1 MPGFRAHGDR
11 LSGRWRSGVIP
22 TLEPL
27 VQEAI
32 AAGLFAI
39 VLGMVVSERIH
50 RTKVALAGAAVA
62 ALAGLISQ
70 EEAIAAIDWGVIGLL
85 AGMMVLVW
93 GTERTGVFTYLA
105 IRVGQAS
112 HGRPAR
118 LVFGLTGTTALASA
132 FLDNVTTI
140 LLVIP
145 ITFVIADALEL
156 DLIPLIIAEVI
167 ASNLGGAA
175 TLIGD
180 PPNII
185 IAGESGLGFIDFLVN
200 VGPPALLSYLVVTAG
215 LYLIYRRALTP
226 TPERVEELSFL
237 DASASLGPRRDV
249 VIVLASLGVTVVGFF
264 IHGLLGLEPA
274 TIALSG
280 AALYLLISG
289 VDIDEPLVA
298 IEWTT
303 LFFFVGLFV
312 VVGAL
317 EVNGVLARI
326 TDWLAEATGGSA
338 TTQALGILW
347 GSAFASGLIDN
358 IPFTAAMAPVVGDLG
373 GGDANWWALSIGAC
387 YGGNFTLVAASAN
400 LVAAGALRR
409 AGRELSF
416 MRFLR
421 VGVPA
426 TLVSMA
432 VATLWILLAEV

>member
-1 MPGFRAHGDR
+1 M
-11 LSGRWRSGVIP
+11 
-22 TLEPL
+22 
-27 VQEAI
+27 QEAI
-32 AAGLFAI
+32 AAGLFVV
-39 VLGMVVSERIH
+39 VLGFVVTERIH
-50 RTKVALAGAAVA
+50 RTKIALAGAAFAV
-62 ALAGLISQ
+62 LAGLISQ

-112 HGRPAR
+112 RGRPAR
-118 LVFGLTGTTALASA
+118 LMFGLTATTAIASA

-140 LLVIP
+140 LLVVP
-145 ITFVIADALEL
+145 ITFVIADALDL
-156 DLIPLIIAEVI
+156 DLIPLIVAEVI

-185 IAGESGLGFIDFLVN
+185 IAGQSGLGFNDFLVN
-200 VGPPALLSYLVVTAG
+200 VGPPAVLSYLVVTTG
-215 LYLIYRRALTP
+215 LYLVYRRALTP
-226 TPERVEELSFL
+226 APDRVEELGFL
-237 DASASLGPRRDV
+237 DASASLGPRREV
-249 VIVLASLGVTVVGFF
+249 AIVLGCLGATIIGFF
-264 IHGLLGLEPA
+264 IHSALGLEPA

-289 VDIDEPLVA
+289 VDVEQPLVA

-317 EVNGVLARI
+317 EVTGVLERI

-347 GSAFASGLIDN
+347 GSAIASGIVDN
-358 IPFTAAMAPVVGDLG
+358 IPFTAAMAPVVDQLG

-400 LVAAGALRR
+400 LVAAGALKR

-426 TLVSMA
+426 TMASMV
-432 VATLWILLAEV
+432 VATLWIILVEV

>member
-1 MPGFRAHGDR
+1 M
-11 LSGRWRSGVIP
+11 
-22 TLEPL
+22 
-27 VQEAI
+27 QEAI
-32 AAGLFAI
+32 AAGLFAV
-39 VLGMVVSERIH
+39 VLGLVVTERIH
-50 RTKVALAGAAVA
+50 RTKVALAGAGIAV
-62 ALAGLISQ
+62 LAGLLSQ
-70 EEAIAAIDWGVIGLL
+70 EEAIEAIDWGVLGLL

-112 HGRPAR
+112 RGRPAR
-118 LVFGLTGTTALASA
+118 LIFGLTGTTAIASA

-140 LLVIP
+140 LLVVP

-156 DLIPLIIAEVI
+156 DLIPLVVAEVI

-185 IAGESGLGFIDFLVN
+185 IAGQSGLGFNDFLIH
-200 VGPPALLSYLVVTAG
+200 VGPPAMIAYAVVTAG
-215 LYLIYRRALTP
+215 LYLVYRRALTP
-226 TPERVEELSFL
+226 APDRVEELGFL
-237 DASASLGPRRDV
+237 DASASLGPRREV
-249 VIVLASLGVTVVGFF
+249 AIVLGCLGATIIGFF
-264 IHGLLGLEPA
+264 AHGALGLEPA

-280 AALYLLISG
+280 AALYLLLSG
-289 VDIDEPLVA
+289 VDVEQPLVA

-317 EVNGVLARI
+317 EVTGVLDRI
-326 TDWLAEATGGSA
+326 TGWLADATGGSPNA
-338 TTQALGILW
+338 QALGILW
-347 GSAFASGLIDN
+347 GSAIASGIVDN
-358 IPFTAAMAPVVGDLG
+358 IPFTAAMAPVVDQLG
-373 GGDANWWALSIGAC
+373 GPDANWWALSIGAC

-426 TLVSMA
+426 TMASM
-432 VATLWILLAEV
+432 VIATLWILLVEV

>member
-1 MPGFRAHGDR
+1 
-11 LSGRWRSGVIP
+11 
-22 TLEPL
+22 

-32 AAGLFAI
+32 AAGLFAV
-39 VLGMVVSERIH
+39 VLGLVVTERIH

-62 ALAGLISQ
+62 VLAGLVSQ
-70 EEAIAAIDWGVIGLL
+70 EQAIEAIDWGVLGLL

-112 HGRPAR
+112 RGRPAR
-118 LVFGLTGTTALASA
+118 LIFGLTGTTAIASA

-140 LLVIP
+140 LLVVP

-156 DLIPLIIAEVI
+156 DLIPLVVAEVI

-185 IAGESGLGFIDFLVN
+185 IAGQSGLGFNDFLIH
-200 VGPPALLSYLVVTAG
+200 VGPPAVIAYAVVTAG
-215 LYLIYRRALTP
+215 LYLVYRRALTP
-226 TPERVEELSFL
+226 APNRVEELGFL
-237 DASASLGPRRDV
+237 DASASLGPRREV
-249 VIVLASLGVTVVGFF
+249 AIVLGCLGATIVGFF
-264 IHGLLGLEPA
+264 AHTALGLEPA

-280 AALYLLISG
+280 AALYLLLSG
-289 VDIDEPLVA
+289 VDVEQPLVA

-317 EVNGVLARI
+317 EVTGVLARI
-326 TDWLAEATGGSA
+326 TDWLAEATAGSPTA
-338 TTQALGILW
+338 QALGILW
-347 GSAFASGLIDN
+347 VSAIASGVVDN
-358 IPFTAAMAPVVGDLG
+358 IPFTAAMAPVVDQLG
-373 GGDANWWALSIGAC
+373 GSDANWWALSIGAC

-400 LVAAGALRR
+400 LVAVGALRR

-426 TLVSMA
+426 TMASMV
-432 VATLWILLAEV
+432 VATLWILLVEV

>member
-1 MPGFRAHGDR
+1 
-11 LSGRWRSGVIP
+11 
-22 TLEPL
+22 

-32 AAGLFAI
+32 ATGLFAV
-39 VLGMVVSERIH
+39 VLGFVVVERIH

-62 ALAGLISQ
+62 VLAGLISQ
-70 EEAIAAIDWGVIGLL
+70 EEAIEAIDWGVLGLL

-112 HGRPAR
+112 RGRPGR
-118 LVFGLTGTTALASA
+118 LIVGLTGTTALASA

-140 LLVIP
+140 LLVVP
-145 ITFVIADALEL
+145 ITFVIADALDL
-156 DLIPLIIAEVI
+156 DVIPLVVAEVI

-185 IAGESGLGFIDFLVN
+185 IAGQSGLGFVDFLVH
-200 VGPPALLSYLVVTAG
+200 VGPPAVVAYSVVTAG
-215 LYLIYRRALTP
+215 LYFAYRRPLTAAAD
-226 TPERVEELSFL
+226 RIDELSSL
-237 DASASLGPRRDV
+237 DASASLGRRREV
-249 VIVLASLGVTVVGFF
+249 LIVLGCLGATIVGFF
-264 IHGLLGLEPA
+264 VHGAIGLEPP

-280 AALYLLISG
+280 AALYLLLSG
-289 VDIDEPLVA
+289 VDIEQPLVA

-312 VVGAL
+312 LVGAL
-317 EVNGVLARI
+317 EVNGALDRV
-326 TDWLAEATGGSA
+326 TDWLAEATEGSA
-338 TTQALGILW
+338 TAQALGILW
-347 GSAFASGLIDN
+347 GSALASGIIDN
-358 IPFTAAMAPVVGDLG
+358 IPFTAAMAPVVERLG
-373 GGDANWWALSIGAC
+373 SETDANWWALSMGAC
-387 YGGNFTLVAASAN
+387 YGGNLTLVAASAN

-409 AGRELSF
+409 GGRELSF

-426 TLVSMA
+426 TIASMV
-432 VATLWILLAEV
+432 VATLWLLMVEV

>member
-1 MPGFRAHGDR
+1 M
-11 LSGRWRSGVIP
+11 
-22 TLEPL
+22 
-27 VQEAI
+27 QEAI
-32 AAGLFAI
+32 AAVLFLV
-39 VLGMVVSERIH
+39 VLGIVVSERIH
-50 RTKVALAGAAVA
+50 RTKIALAGAAVA

-112 HGRPAR
+112 GGRPAR
-118 LVFGLTGTTALASA
+118 LMFGLTGTTAFASA

-140 LLVIP
+140 LLVVP

-156 DLIPLIIAEVI
+156 DLIPLIVAEVI

-185 IAGESGLGFIDFLVN
+185 IAGQSGLGFNDFLVH
-200 VGPPALLSYLVVTAG
+200 VGPPAVLSYLLVTAG
-215 LYLIYRRALTP
+215 LYLVYRRALTP
-226 TPERVEELSFL
+226 APGRVEELGFL
-237 DASASLGPRRDV
+237 DASASLGPRREV
-249 VIVLASLGVTVVGFF
+249 GIVLGCLGLTVIGFF
-264 IHGLLGLEPA
+264 IHSALGLEPA

-289 VDIDEPLVA
+289 VDIDQPLLA

-317 EVNGVLARI
+317 EVNGVLERI
-326 TDWLAEATGGSA
+326 TDWLADATGGSA

-347 GSAFASGLIDN
+347 GSAIASGIVDN
-358 IPFTAAMAPVVGDLG
+358 IPFTAAMAPVVDQLG
-373 GGDANWWALSIGAC
+373 GADANWWALSIGAC

-400 LVAAGALRR
+400 LVAAGALRK

-432 VATLWILLAEV
+432 VATLWILLVEV

>member
-1 MPGFRAHGDR
+1 M
-11 LSGRWRSGVIP
+11 
-22 TLEPL
+22 
-27 VQEAI
+27 QEA
-32 AAGLFAI
+32 AAAVLFAV
-39 VLGMVVSERIH
+39 VLGLVVSERIH

-62 ALAGLISQ
+62 ALAGMVSQ
-70 EEAIAAIDWGVIGLL
+70 QEAIAAIDWSVLGLL

-112 HGRPAR
+112 RGRPAR
-118 LVFGLTGTTALASA
+118 LMFGLTATTAVTSA

-140 LLVIP
+140 LLVVP
-145 ITFVIADALEL
+145 ITFVIADALDL
-156 DLIPLIIAEVI
+156 DLIPLVIAEVI

-185 IAGESGLGFIDFLVN
+185 IASQSGLGFNDFLIH
-200 VGPPALLSYLVVTAG
+200 VGPPAAISYLVVTAG
-215 LYLIYRRALTP
+215 LYLAFRRGLTP
-226 TPERVEELSFL
+226 HPARVDELASL
-237 DASASLGPRRDV
+237 DASASLGTRREV
-249 VIVLASLGVTVVGFF
+249 TIVLACLGLTILGFF
-264 IHGLLGLEPA
+264 LHGALGLEPA

-280 AALYLLISG
+280 AALYLVASG
-289 VDIDEPLVA
+289 VEIDDPLAA

-317 EVNGVLARI
+317 EVNGVLDRI
-326 TDWLAEATGGSA
+326 TDWLADATDGSA
-338 TTQALGILW
+338 AGQAVGILF
-347 GSAFASGLIDN
+347 GSALASGVVDN
-358 IPFTAAMAPVVGDLG
+358 IPFTAAMAPVVARLD

-387 YGGNFTLVAASAN
+387 YGGNLTLVAASAN
-400 LVAAGALRR
+400 LVAAGAMRR

-426 TLVSMA
+426 TMASMLVA
-432 VATLWILLAEV
+432 ALWIILVEV

>member
-1 MPGFRAHGDR
+1 
-11 LSGRWRSGVIP
+11 
-22 TLEPL
+22 

-32 AAGLFAI
+32 AAGLFAV
-39 VLGMVVSERIH
+39 VLGLVVTERIH

-62 ALAGLISQ
+62 VLAGLVSQ
-70 EEAIAAIDWGVIGLL
+70 EEAIEAIDWGVLGLL

-112 HGRPAR
+112 RGRPAH
-118 LVFGLTGTTALASA
+118 LIFGLTGTTAIASA

-140 LLVIP
+140 LLVVP

-156 DLIPLIIAEVI
+156 DLIPLVVAEVI

-185 IAGESGLGFIDFLVN
+185 IAGQSGLGFNDFLIH
-200 VGPPALLSYLVVTAG
+200 VGPPAVIAYAVVTAG
-215 LYLIYRRALTP
+215 LYLVYRRALTP
-226 TPERVEELSFL
+226 APGRVEELGFL
-237 DASASLGPRRDV
+237 EASASLGPRREV
-249 VIVLASLGVTVVGFF
+249 AIVLGCLGATIVGFF
-264 IHGLLGLEPA
+264 AHSALGLEPA

-280 AALYLLISG
+280 AALYLLLSG
-289 VDIDEPLVA
+289 VDVEQPLVA

-317 EVNGVLARI
+317 EVTGVLDRI
-326 TDWLAEATGGSA
+326 TDWLADATAGSPTA
-338 TTQALGILW
+338 QALGILW
-347 GSAFASGLIDN
+347 VSAIASGVVDN
-358 IPFTAAMAPVVGDLG
+358 IPFTAAMAPVVDQLG
-373 GGDANWWALSIGAC
+373 GSDANWWALSIGAC

-400 LVAAGALRR
+400 LVAVGALRR

-426 TLVSMA
+426 TMASMV
-432 VATLWILLAEV
+432 VATLWILLVEV

>member
-1 MPGFRAHGDR
+1 M
-11 LSGRWRSGVIP
+11 
-22 TLEPL
+22 
-27 VQEAI
+27 QEAI
-32 AAGLFAI
+32 AVGLFVV
-39 VLGMVVSERIH
+39 VLGFVVTERIH
-50 RTKVALAGAAVA
+50 RTKIALAGAAVA
-62 ALAGLISQ
+62 VLAGLLSQ
-70 EEAIAAIDWGVIGLL
+70 EEAIDAIDWGVIGLL

-118 LVFGLTGTTALASA
+118 LVFGLTGTTAIASA

-140 LLVIP
+140 LLVVP

-156 DLIPLIIAEVI
+156 DLVPLIIAEVI

-185 IAGESGLGFIDFLVN
+185 IAGQSGLGFNDFLIH
-200 VGPPALLSYLVVTAG
+200 VGPPALLSYAVVTAG
-215 LYLIYRRALTP
+215 LYLLYRRELTP
-226 TPERVEELSFL
+226 APARVEELSFL
-237 DASASLGPRRDV
+237 DATASLGPRREV
-249 VIVLASLGVTVVGFF
+249 AIVLGCLGATIVGFF
-264 IHGLLGLEPA
+264 IHSLLGLEPA
-274 TIALSG
+274 TIALAG

-289 VDIDEPLVA
+289 VDVEQPLLA

-317 EVNGVLARI
+317 EVTGVLARI

-338 TTQALGILW
+338 TAQAVGILW
-347 GSAFASGLIDN
+347 GSAIASGIVYN
-358 IPFTAAMAPVVGDLG
+358 IPFTAAMAPVVDQLG
-373 GGDANWWALSIGAC
+373 GGGANWWALSMGAC

-400 LVAAGALRR
+400 LVAAGALRKG
-409 AGRELSF
+409 GRELSF

-426 TLVSMA
+426 TMASMV
-432 VATLWILLAEV
+432 VATLWIILVEV

>member
-1 MPGFRAHGDR
+1 M
-11 LSGRWRSGVIP
+11 
-22 TLEPL
+22 
-27 VQEAI
+27 QEAI
-32 AAGLFAI
+32 AVGLFVV
-39 VLGMVVSERIH
+39 VLGFVVTERIH
-50 RTKVALAGAAVA
+50 RTKIALAGAAVA
-62 ALAGLISQ
+62 VLAGLLSQ
-70 EEAIAAIDWGVIGLL
+70 EEAIDAIDWGVIGLL

-118 LVFGLTGTTALASA
+118 LLFGLTGTTAIASA

-140 LLVIP
+140 LLVVP

-156 DLIPLIIAEVI
+156 DLVPLIIAEVI

-185 IAGESGLGFIDFLVN
+185 IAGQSGLGFNDFLIH
-200 VGPPALLSYLVVTAG
+200 VGPPAVVSYAVVTAG
-215 LYLIYRRALTP
+215 LYLLYRRAITP
-226 TPERVEELSFL
+226 APARVEELSFL
-237 DASASLGPRRDV
+237 NASASLGPRREV
-249 VIVLASLGVTVVGFF
+249 AIVLGCLGATIVGFF
-264 IHGLLGLEPA
+264 IHSLVGLEPA

-280 AALYLLISG
+280 AALYLLASG
-289 VDIDEPLVA
+289 VDVEQPLVA

-317 EVNGVLARI
+317 EVTGVLARI

-338 TTQALGILW
+338 TAQAVGILW
-347 GSAFASGLIDN
+347 GSAIASGIVDN
-358 IPFTAAMAPVVGDLG
+358 IPFTAAMAPVVDQLG
-373 GGDANWWALSIGAC
+373 GSDANWWALSIGAC

-400 LVAAGALRR
+400 LVAAGALRKG
-409 AGRELSF
+409 GRELSF

-426 TLVSMA
+426 TMASMV
-432 VATLWILLAEV
+432 VATLWIILVEV

>member
-1 MPGFRAHGDR
+1 
-11 LSGRWRSGVIP
+11 V
-22 TLEPL
+22 E
-27 VQEAI
+27 EAL
-32 AAGLFAI
+32 AAGLFAV
-39 VLGMVVSERIH
+39 VLGLVVTERIH

-70 EEAIAAIDWGVIGLL
+70 EEAIEAIDWGVIGLL

-112 HGRPAR
+112 RGRPAA
-118 LVFGLTGTTALASA
+118 LLFGLTGTTAVASA

-156 DLIPLIIAEVI
+156 DMIPLVIAEVI

-185 IAGESGLGFIDFLVN
+185 IAGESGLGFNDFLVN
-200 VGPPALLSYLVVTAG
+200 VGPPALVSYLVVTAG
-215 LYLIYRRALTP
+215 LYLFYRRRITP
-226 TPERVEELSFL
+226 ASERVDELGSL
-237 DASASLGPRRDV
+237 DPAASLGPRREV
-249 VIVLASLGVTVVGFF
+249 VIVLGCLAATIIGFF
-264 IHGLLGLEPA
+264 IHSAVGLEPA

-289 VDIDEPLVA
+289 VDIDVPLAAV
-298 IEWTT
+298 EWTT

-317 EVNGVLARI
+317 EVNGVLERI
-326 TDWLAEATGGSA
+326 TDWLADATGGSA
-338 TTQALGILW
+338 TAQALGILW
-347 GSAFASGLIDN
+347 GSAIASGIVDN
-358 IPFTAAMAPVVGDLG
+358 IPFTAAMAPVVNELD

-400 LVAAGALRR
+400 LVAAGALRKG
-409 AGRELSF
+409 GRELSF
-416 MRFLR
+416 MRFLK

-426 TLVSMA
+426 TIASMV
-432 VATLWILLAEV
+432 VATFWILLVEV